1 VKIRAILLPG
11 AKILGG
17 AAGRAVVG
25 PRLGGVLG
33 EHEGGEHQTTELAAG
48 VGGGDGCGCS
58 PSCRPLAAP
67 ASERETR
74 ERTWKGGGGVVAVC
88 DGWCDVITGGVHKEI
103 EVSIHILA
111 GVECHF

>member
-48 VGGGDGCGCS
+48 VGGGMDAAARRRAGLWPPPHRRGRPGREHGREVVEWLQSAMDG
-58 PSCRPLAAP
+58 
-67 ASERETR
+67 
-74 ERTWKGGGGVVAVC
+74 VM
-88 DGWCDVITGGVHKEI
+88 
-103 EVSIHILA
+103 
-111 GVECHF
+111 